1 VTVRSL
7 RLIRP
12 RLGNLDTSQL
22 PLGFALLA
30 PSLLIFAVFTF
41 YPLVKTAILG
51 LYVSDP
57 FGRGQVYVGPSQYI
71 DVLTSPAVLHSLSV
85 TVGFAVYTVAGTIL
99 ISLGLALLANAKL
112 RSIGV
117 FRTLF
122 SSTLAVSVA
131 VAALAW
137 LQLFNPSVG
146 VLNYLLR
153 LIGLSPVAW
162 LTSPQWAL
170 ISVSMA
176 TIWMQLGFGTM
187 VLLAG
192 LQGIPQELYE
202 SVRVDGA
209 RSMRAFFTITL
220 PMLSPSLFFLLVI
233 STIRS
238 FESFGQIDILT
249 SGGPLQA
256 TNVLVYSIYREA
268 FFNFHVGTASV
279 EALLLFAIVLGVT
292 AVHFFV
298 LERRVVYG

>member
-1 VTVRSL
+1 VTAISSR
-7 RLIRP
+7 IFRP
-12 RLGNLDTSQL
+12 RAGNLDMSQFG
-22 PLGFALLA
+22 LGFALLA
-30 PSLLIFAVFTF
+30 PSLIIFAVFTF
-41 YPLVKTAILG
+41 YPLVKSAILG
-51 LYVSDP
+51 LYIPDP
-57 FGRGQVYVGPSQYI
+57 FGRGQVYVGPSQYV
-71 DVLTSPAVLHSLSV
+71 DVLTSPAVRQSLSV
-85 TVGFAVYTVAGTIL
+85 TAGFAVYTVAGTIL
-99 ISLGLALLANAKL
+99 LSLGLALLANAKL
-112 RSIGV
+112 KAIGV
-117 FRTLF
+117 FRTFF

-153 LIGLSPVAW
+153 LIGLSPIGW
-162 LTSPQWAL
+162 LVSPRWAL

-209 RSMRAFFTITL
+209 KSIRAFFTITL
-220 PMLSPSLFFLLVI
+220 PLLSPSLFFLLVI

-249 SGGPLQA
+249 QGGPLLS

-268 FFNFHVGTASV
+268 FFNFHTGTASV
-279 EALLLFAIVLGVT
+279 EALLLFAIVLGLT
-292 AVHFFV
+292 AVHFLV